1 MTFRA
6 RIRERV
12 KKISGTVVL
21 VEGWDERIREAAEII
36 RRGELCDV
44 VVLPREPAVDATVR
58 EVADLLAAR
67 KPDRVT
73 STAQAIE
80 LASDPLRLGAGMV
93 ALGKASAAVA
103 GATCPTA
110 DVLRAALW
118 AVGTADG
125 MSIVSSSF
133 YMVLPA
139 GSGKD
144 WWGEET
150 ETVLTVTDGAV
161 VPDPD
166 SRQLAEIASAA
177 SRDRGCI
184 VGDTPIVA
192 FLSYSTHGSARGE
205 MIDKVVEALATFR
218 ASNPGV
224 VCDGELQIDAALVP
238 HVAAGKAGGSPVA
251 GKANILVFP
260 DLNAGNMAYK
270 LIQRIGGATAVG
282 PILQGLAKPV
292 SDLSR
297 GATADDIVD
306 VACISILQ
314 SAAPVAVGV

>member
-1 MTFRA
+1 MTFRS

-12 KKISGTVVL
+12 KQVSATVVL
-21 VEGWDERIREAAEII
+21 VEGWDERVRAAAEII
-36 RRGELCDV
+36 RQGELCDV
-44 VVLPREPAVDATVR
+44 IVLPREPEVDSVVR

-67 KPDRVT
+67 KPDRIK
-73 STAQAIE
+73 STEQAIAM
-80 LASDPLRLGAGMV
+80 ASDPLRLGAGMV
-93 ALGKASAAVA
+93 ALGRASAAVA

-118 AVGTADG
+118 AVGTAEG
-125 MSIVSSSF
+125 MSTVSSSF

-139 GSGKD
+139 GSGED
-144 WWGEET
+144 WWGEAT
-150 ETVLTVTDGAV
+150 ETVLTVTDCAV

-166 SRQLAEIASAA
+166 SKQLAEIAAAA
-177 SRDRGCI
+177 SSDRGRV
-184 VGDTPIVA
+184 VGDTPVVA
-192 FLSYSTHGSARGE
+192 FLSYSTRGSAKGE
-205 MIDKVVEALATFR
+205 MIDRVVNALSTFR
-218 ASNPGV
+218 ASHPEV

-238 HVAAGKAGGSPVA
+238 HIAASKAGDSPVA
-251 GKANILVFP
+251 GKANVLVFP

-270 LIQRIGGATAVG
+270 LIQRIGGAAAIG

-306 VACISILQ
+306 VACISVLQ
-314 SAAPVAVGV
+314 SAAPVAAGV